1 MSHARAALA
10 GLAPPSP
17 PRPLRGFENLSRYW
31 DHQQQS
37 WVAPIVAGS
46 YCVTNG
52 DEILSTVLGSCVSTC
67 IRDPIAGVG
76 GINHFM
82 LPRDEGDD
90 DASTA
95 MRYGAYAVERLIN
108 DLVKHDGRRERLEVK
123 VFGGGNVIDSRAK
136 IGEQNVAW
144 VRRYLRDE
152 GLAITAEDVGG
163 GWARRLRYHGL
174 TGRAQVKRLET
185 SETRR
190 VAAEERNWRA
200 SLLQHPQTT
209 GEVELF

>member
-1 MSHARAALA
+1 M
-10 GLAPPSP
+10 
-17 PRPLRGFENLSRYW
+17 
-31 DHQQQS
+31 
-37 WVAPIVAGS
+37 APIVAGS
-46 YCVTNG
+46 YCVSNG

-67 IRDPIAGVG
+67 IRDSVAGVG
-76 GINHFM
+76 GMNHFI
-82 LPRDEGDD
+82 LPRDDGDDD

-108 DLVKHDGRRERLEVK
+108 DLVKHGARRERLEVK
-123 VFGGGNVIDSRAK
+123 VFGGGNVIDCRAK
-136 IGEQNVAW
+136 IGAKNVAW
-144 VRRYLRDE
+144 VRSYLCDE

-190 VAAEERNWRA
+190 VAAEERDWRA
-200 SLLQHPQTT
+200 SLQQHPQTT